1 MTINE
6 WLKWKKKKAD
16 KASVCLKGEC
26 AEYLNVLTKVMV
38 GFKKTAVH

>member
-1 MTINE
+1 MINE
-6 WLKWKKKKAD
+6 WLKRKKKAD

-26 AEYLNVLTKVMV
+26 AELLKVLTKVIV